1 MSVYSPKYYDG
12 NINILDTSQSRL
24 SIVGSR
30 SILDQ
35 TKLVLENLFDEI
47 KNFNICIVSGGM
59 YGVDICAHNLALLND
74 MKTIFVL
81 PQGISSYKKSS
92 LNRQLRFKE
101 NSEYLYISDYPDNFS
116 PRKYTFLERNKII
129 SIVSDVTLVAQ
140 ASIKSGSLST
150 AFSALRN
157 FKKVIAVPISLHNPQ
172 FQGTNYLIG
181 RGCVIYLNPDT
192 VLSHLGINHLNFDRR
207 ILEIIK
213 DGPITIS
220 ELVNKLDLRLSL
232 VQKSLLKLI
241 LEGEVSFDGTKYRY
255 DL

>member
-1 MSVYSPKYYDG
+1 MFAYSPKYYEG
-12 NINILDTSQSRL
+12 NIDILDSSQPKL

-30 SILDQ
+30 SILEQ
-35 TKLVLENLFDEI
+35 TKYVLENLFDEI

-59 YGVDICAHNLALLND
+59 YGVDIYAHNLALQND
-74 MKTIFVL
+74 MKTVFVL

-92 LNRQLRFKE
+92 LNKQLKFKE
-101 NSEYLYISDYPDNFS
+101 NSNYLYISDYPDNFS

-157 FKKVIAVPISLHNPQ
+157 CKKVIAVPISLHNPQ

-181 RGCVIYLNPDT
+181 RGSVIYLNPET
-192 VLSHLGINHLNFDRR
+192 VLSNLGINPLNLDRR
-207 ILEIIK
+207 ILEILIE
-213 DGPITIS
+213 GPKTIS
-220 ELVNKLDLRLSL
+220 ELVNKLDSNLSL

-241 LEGEVSFDGTKYRY
+241 LEGEVSFDGAKYRY